1 MGSQYTHRKWKSL
14 LLIVCFRESVVDS
27 KICKNRSQKLA
38 NVTVLE
44 RLSKNIFDAN
54 FTKYLQNHRWWGFIL
69 LTLFWWTYFSVV
81 FVWKLSQHFKK
92 FVFQNTIL
100 RLSLKEDERYNSCS
114 NQQWKQEFHA
124 PNIFKV
130 KNEDTRTT
138 STDVALWWFFKRL
151 LTQKKESISGT
162 CRYKTSLNLL

>member
-100 RLSLKEDERYNSCS
+100 CLSLKEDTIHVPTNNESKNFMHLIHSKLKMKIPERHQLTSLCGGFLS
-114 NQQWKQEFHA
+114 VCWLKKKNQSQELVG
-124 PNIFKV
+124 I
-130 KNEDTRTT
+130 
-138 STDVALWWFFKRL
+138 KRL
-151 LTQKKESISGT
+151 
-162 CRYKTSLNLL
+162 